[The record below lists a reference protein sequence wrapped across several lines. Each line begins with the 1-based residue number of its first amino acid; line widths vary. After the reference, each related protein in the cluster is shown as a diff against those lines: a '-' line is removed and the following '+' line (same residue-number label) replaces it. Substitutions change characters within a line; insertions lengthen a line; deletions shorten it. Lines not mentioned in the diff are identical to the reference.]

1 MFTRIKNFIFSP
13 YSVFL
18 IFLFFLWKLVDYADR
33 ESLLDKEF
41 FDGNLLPELIGF
53 GLEGLLFVGLLAVY
67 NSMKEKDR
75 IRAVHF
81 RLSDAVGLFAKGVSF
96 QVKDKGLLNA
106 ENLSGLHREIDGR
119 QRFAYDAVTTT
130 LYYLHGDISQ
140 KGEELSLDYMKSIYL
155 PIIEHAEFSKA
166 RLDELLALASSMSIS
181 YLDHFNL
188 LRQTLDELIYLKNGF
203 EENYLQNSAK
213 AFLSVQ
219 KYNKIAEQFV

>member
-1 MFTRIKNFIFSP
+1 METRIKSFIFSP

-18 IFLFFLWKLVDYADR
+18 VFLFFLWKLVDYADN
-33 ESLLDKEF
+33 ENLLDKEF

-106 ENLSGLHREIDGR
+106 ENLSGLCREIDGR
-119 QRFAYDAVTTT
+119 QGFAYDAVTTT
-130 LYYLHGDISQ
+130 LYYLHGDIPQ

-155 PIIEHAEFSKA
+155 PIIDHAEFSKT
-166 RLDELLALASSMSIS
+166 RLDELLALASSISIS

-188 LRQTLDELIYLKNGF
+188 LRQELDQLISLKNGF

-213 AFLSVQ
+213 AFFSVQ
-219 KYNKIAEQFV
+219 KYNKIAERFV